1 MELSDLKHF
10 FIGDP
15 FPSSRESHE
24 RLDKIRGLAIFAS
37 DTISSNAY
45 ATEAI
50 MTVLIILG
58 SGALVMTLPIAL
70 AVAGLVLLVVFSY
83 IQTILH
89 YPEGGGSYT
98 VAKDNL
104 GELPALMAAA
114 ALLVDYIMTVS
125 VSTAAGVRAVT
136 SAFPEA
142 YPYRVLIALVAVA
155 LIAWIKP

>member
-10 FIGDP
+10 IIGDP

-50 MTVLIILG
+50 MTVLIFLG
-58 SGALVMTLPIAL
+58 SGALVFTLPIAL
-70 AVAGLVLLVVFSY
+70 AVAGLVVLVAVSY
-83 IQTILH
+83 VQTILH

-98 VAKDNL
+98 VARDNL
-104 GELPALMAAA
+104 GELPGLLAAA

-125 VSTAAGVRAVT
+125 VSTAAGV
-136 SAFPEA
+136 
-142 YPYRVLIALVAVA
+142 
-155 LIAWIKP
+155 